1 MIKEAALPYSAGR
14 QDREANIKQAV
25 AQVRMAASLGAQV
38 VNKSDVACFV
48 TI

>member
-1 MIKEAALPYSAGR
+1 MIKEAALPCRDDR

-38 VNKSDVACFV
+38 INNSNVACFV
-48 TI
+48 QI